1 MKLSVWLVWPAIVLG
16 AALTA
21 AAAGVATGEP
31 RAWVL
36 AQAAMSLERAVQIA
50 ETRFKARVV
59 RADTQREGDHVV
71 YRLRMLSADGRV
83 FSVRIDAQ
91 TGNAS

>member
-16 AALTA
+16 AALA
-21 AAAGVATGEP
+21 AAAGVAPDEP

-59 RADTQREGDHVV
+59 RADTQREGGHVV
-71 YRLRMLSADGRV
+71 YRLRMLSPDGRV